1 MHPIALKIRCV
12 HYHFS
17 ANGWQQRNWDG
28 GKEKKHTLSWSEETV
43 TTDTTSI
50 CTCTWTSHHSQE
62 KEKEHP
68 SQTDINAIWAKI
80 WSKHVRPFR
89 RKEGKKKGLED
100 TLPFATVVVN
110 VPAKSL
116 SERGVQLLFWASGQL
131 GALAY
136 GRRSTVTVLSS
147 HVKKS
152 HFSFFIFTR

>member
-28 GKEKKHTLSWSEETV
+28 EKKKNKHFELKRRNSYYWHNKHLYMYMDV
-43 TTDTTSI
+43 TPQ
-50 CTCTWTSHHSQE
+50 SQE

-116 SERGVQLLFWASGQL
+116 SERGVQLLF
-131 GALAY
+131 
-136 GRRSTVTVLSS
+136 
-147 HVKKS
+147 
-152 HFSFFIFTR
+152 